1 MRKGGGV
8 MIDVDT
14 LYMWG
19 MISWYVL
26 IGAMVLIV
34 ALPTILHYLNGKK
47 ANVSTTK
54 ISNTRDTWEYKKVY
68 CCDKMVYGIYKNG
81 TLISCIDREWLAED
95 LIEFLK
101 KRDKK

>member
-1 MRKGGGV
+1 
-8 MIDVDT
+8 MIDVNT

-26 IGAMVLIV
+26 IGAMVLII

-47 ANVSTTK
+47 PNVPITR

-68 CCDKMVYGIYKNG
+68 CCDKMVYGIYKNNV
-81 TLISCIDREWLAED
+81 LISCIDREWLADD

-101 KRDKK
+101 RRDKECL